1 MSLKLLL
8 LGGIVLLFFMFNM
21 SELWSK
27 RFFYFTMVM
36 YLIRQLEIQ
45 PIGDITPAAYITIPL
60 FFLAVG
66 HDIHLIRKWS
76 IFLVYI
82 SISLIIGWLGPEPER
97 AFEWIFPLLVS
108 MMLAVIPEY
117 IIKSEADLNVYIKI
131 ILAVSAV
138 FSITTIMGFLGIA
151 DGTVILAQDVDPE
164 NMHSSRVY
172 GITNSNLIQMVTVAS
187 IAILPTAK
195 LKFRWLEWAFI
206 AITMFAVLVTL
217 KRMTFIALLLSLG
230 YYLYIQLRGGKKD
243 TVVVVAILFIVL
255 IPSFWHYLSYR
266 FSIMGIGGG
275 GELADHS
282 AQSRIERISI
292 AKTAFEQ
299 SPVWG
304 KGAGYVTYVHNGLFE
319 ILGNCGLLGIFA
331 ILLSFFPRPKDIIAM
346 NPWAVAI
353 FIFSAIGLMLESTI
367 NHTQLMAF
375 LGMFFGGYYVSRN
388 LNIDY
393 NTELQ
398 KCEETDSQS

>member
-8 LGGIVLLFFMFNM
+8 LGVIVLMFFLLNI

-45 PIGDITPAAYITIPL
+45 PIGDITPAAYMTIPL
-60 FFLAVG
+60 FFLVVG
-66 HDIHLIRKWS
+66 KEIQLIRRWS
-76 IFLVYI
+76 LFLVYL
-82 SISLIIGWLGPEPER
+82 SVSLILGWLGPEPER

-117 IIKSEADLNVYIKI
+117 MIRSETELNVYIKI
-131 ILAVSAV
+131 ILAASAV
-138 FSITTIMGFLGIA
+138 FSVTTVMGYLGFA
-151 DGTVILAQDVDPE
+151 DGTVIISQDVDPD
-164 NMHSSRVY
+164 NIHSSRVY

-187 IAILPTAK
+187 IAILPAAK

-206 AITMFAVLVTL
+206 GTTMFAVLVTL

-230 YYLYIQLRGGKKD
+230 YYLYIQFRKGNKD

-255 IPSFWHYLSYR
+255 IPSFWQYILYR
-266 FSIMGIGGG
+266 FTIMGLG
-275 GELADHS
+275 GELTDHS
-282 AQSRIERISI
+282 ALSRIERISI
-292 AKTAFEQ
+292 AKTAFKQ

-319 ILGNCGLLGIFA
+319 ILGNCGILGIFA
-331 ILLSFFPRPKDIIAM
+331 ILIRFFPRPKDIIAM
-346 NPWAVAI
+346 NPWAVSVL
-353 FIFSAIGLMLESTI
+353 IFSAIGLMLESTI

-375 LGMFFGGYYVSRN
+375 GGMFLGGYFVSRK

-393 NTELQ
+393 STDTQ
-398 KCEETDSQS
+398 KCEETD